1 MINLIKNEFIKIFKK
16 KGIYV
21 TFVIIFAFI
30 ILINVLFNYASD
42 IDMNV
47 YYYEEYPDYDY
58 EKERLKVLDPENVYD
73 IGEYLSIKTSQDLRA
88 LEGKYE
94 DDTWQKDMV
103 SMQMY
108 GYIYEINQYTYGLN
122 KDEEMLKQAKENY
135 NKIIAKLD
143 KGDWRYFVNEE
154 ISQYK
159 NELKSLEEQKAYT
172 DDKNMLANIEEQ
184 IFSVKVELEV
194 LEMRLIYD
202 IAYGRDYLN
211 SAFDNYK
218 WNTMCIRAF
227 ENMNE
232 KTYDDER
239 AYQSSLE
246 NKAMAEYIIE
256 NKEDVYGLNLRQI
269 LMNIFSQYNLFIVII
284 IVMIAGSL
292 VSDEFSK
299 GTVKLWLVRPHSR
312 VKMLLAKFITSMI
325 MILVTMTIVVI
336 MQLLVGGIIFGF
348 DSLKIPALVYDFNAG
363 ELVTMNVFKY
373 MLISGAA
380 YLPFFILIATIAFAI
395 STVLSNT
402 AIAITI
408 AILGYI
414 SNDIINALV
423 YQFDIQFMRYFITMN
438 WHLNDYMFGRLPMAE
453 YLSFGFSAIICTLYF
468 VVLLVPTFIIFKK
481 KNIKN
486 V

>member
-1 MINLIKNEFIKIFKK
+1 
-16 KGIYV
+16 
-21 TFVIIFAFI
+21 
-30 ILINVLFNYASD
+30 
-42 IDMNV
+42 
-47 YYYEEYPDYDY
+47 
-58 EKERLKVLDPENVYD
+58 
-73 IGEYLSIKTSQDLRA
+73 
-88 LEGKYE
+88 
-94 DDTWQKDMV
+94 
-103 SMQMY
+103 
-108 GYIYEINQYTYGLN
+108 
-122 KDEEMLKQAKENY
+122 MLKQAKENY